1 MFKED
6 YSMPVLQRLQLQL
19 DNRLVMQRLVALLC
33 GEEEQQ
39 SAFHLFLKAVL
50 FLEYRLLEIMP
61 I

>member
-1 MFKED
+1 MQ
-6 YSMPVLQRLQLQL
+6 VLKRLQLQL
-19 DNRLVMQRLVALLC
+19 DNRLVMQRLVALPC